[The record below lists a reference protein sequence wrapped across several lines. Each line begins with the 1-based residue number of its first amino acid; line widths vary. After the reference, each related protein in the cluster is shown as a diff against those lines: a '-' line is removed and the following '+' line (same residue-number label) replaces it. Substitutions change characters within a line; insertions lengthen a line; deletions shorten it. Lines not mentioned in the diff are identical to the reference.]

1 MYFLVNKYDNEDK
14 KLEDYLKII
23 ELNQKI
29 VEFRILLIFFDED
42 NLEDLLIKVI
52 NKYYKNQIFIVIF
65 TNKDLNILRLN
76 IEEKL
81 DKFRN

>member
-14 KLEDYLKII
+14 KLKDYLKKL

-29 VEFRILLIFFDED
+29 VEFRTLLIFFDED